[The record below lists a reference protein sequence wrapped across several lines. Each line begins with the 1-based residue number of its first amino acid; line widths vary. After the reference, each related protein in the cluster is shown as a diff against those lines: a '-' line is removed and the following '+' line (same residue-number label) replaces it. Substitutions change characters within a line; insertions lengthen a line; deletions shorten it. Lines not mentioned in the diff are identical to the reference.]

1 VSAALVVLAESVEWA
16 AQAGLEAWAG
26 PAIALHNYL
35 PEEGERVTVGSTTRN
50 IEAAPHIRTVPLPTG
65 LGAQHAAI
73 HLQAARQARDSSL
86 DDRVAISPAIAPPAE
101 PA

>member
-50 IEAAPHIRTVPLPTG
+50 IEAAPHIRTVPLLTG
-65 LGAQHAAI
+65 LGARHAAI
-73 HLQAARQARDSSL
+73 PWQTARQARASSS
-86 DDRVAISPAIAPPAE
+86 DAREATSQAIAQPGE